1 MNRKQFLKT
10 LGAGMASACLPV
22 SPLMAIDPIKR
33 TDQPFLKISLNV
45 YSFNRPLRAG
55 EMTLDDVLEFC
66 ATHQFQAIDP
76 TGYYFP
82 HYPDAPPSIY
92 INEFKRKAFTL
103 GLDISGTGVRNDFT
117 RPDKGARTADV
128 DLIKEWIQVA
138 AKLGAPALRVFAGRG
153 VPEGYQREEVVD
165 WVAEHLQG
173 CADYGEKL
181 GVMIALQNHADFLKT
196 SEQILTL
203 LNKIQSPWFAMNLD
217 IGSFPTSD
225 PYKDIERIVPYA
237 VTWQIKEQVSVN
249 DRKVDTDFERVIE
262 IIRNAGYRGYLP
274 IETLGEGDP
283 KIKIPRLLAQ
293 VRKAM
298 QS

>member
-1 MNRKQFLKT
+1 
-10 LGAGMASACLPV
+10 MASACLPA
-22 SPLMAIDPIKR
+22 SPLFAIEPIKR
-33 TDQPFLKISLNV
+33 TGHPFLKISLNV

-55 EMTLDDVLEFC
+55 EMTLDDALEFC
-66 ATHQFQAIDP
+66 AEHQFHAIDP

-92 INEFKRKAFTL
+92 ISEFKRKAFTL
-103 GLDISGTGVRNDFT
+103 GLDISGTGVKNDFT
-117 RPDKGARTADV
+117 NPDKAARAADV
-128 DLIKEWIQVA
+128 DMIKEWIQVA

-153 VPEGYQREEVVD
+153 VPEGYRREQVVE
-165 WVAEHLQG
+165 WVAEGLQES
-173 CADYGEKL
+173 ADYGEKL
-181 GVMIALQNHADFLKT
+181 GVMIALQNHANFLKT
-196 SEQILTL
+196 PDQILSL
-203 LNKIQSPWFAMNLD
+203 LDNINSSWLAMNLD

-237 VTWQIKEQVSVN
+237 VTWQIKEQVSIN
-249 DRKVDTDFERVIE
+249 DRKVDTDFQRIIG

-298 QS
+298 QT